1 MDLSRTDGRSIS
13 LPIHHNCGLHWSC
26 FQPGRFDR
34 SSLTILAGLPVAALD
49 PMPVSYQCNPGC
61 VPAFHR
67 VGGWG
72 VRPATR
78 FVRTSLSFQLP
89 AGH

>member
-1 MDLSRTDGRSIS
+1 MVLNRTAGRRIS
-13 LPIHHNCGLHWSC
+13 LRIHHNSVGS
-26 FQPGRFDR
+26 GRRFARPWAR
-34 SSLTILAGLPVAALD
+34 SL
-49 PMPVSYQCNPGC
+49 VSPLQNQLSC

-78 FVRTSLSFQLP
+78 FVRYHFNCAVFPAVSRSLP
-89 AGH
+89 